1 MSRIGRKAIAVPA
14 SVNVNIDADKVIT
27 VKGPKGELQYKI
39 NPEIT
44 VVIEGNEIKVSRSSD
59 EQRDRALHGLTR
71 VLIANMVHGV
81 TEGFSKTLQVIG
93 VGYRAEKKGK
103 ALQLNVGYSHP
114 IIFEEPDGIKI
125 DVPDQNTVIVNGIDK
140 EKVGEVAAKIR
151 SFRTPN
157 PYADSAA
164 LAKGIRYQGERIAVK
179 EGKKSSK

>member
-39 NPEIT
+39 VPEIT
-44 VVIEGNEIKVSRSSD
+44 VAVEGNEIHVSRSSED
-59 EQRDRALHGLTR
+59 KRDRSLHGLTR

-81 TEGFSKTLQVIG
+81 TEGFSKTLEVIG
-93 VGYRAEKKGK
+93 VGYRAEKKGT
-103 ALQLNVGYSHP
+103 AIQLNVGYSHP
-114 IIFEEPDGIKI
+114 IVFDAPKGITF
-125 DVPDQNTVIVNGIDK
+125 DVPNQNTVVVNGADK
-140 EKVGEVAAKIR
+140 VQVGEVAAKIR
-151 SFRTPN
+151 SFRKPN